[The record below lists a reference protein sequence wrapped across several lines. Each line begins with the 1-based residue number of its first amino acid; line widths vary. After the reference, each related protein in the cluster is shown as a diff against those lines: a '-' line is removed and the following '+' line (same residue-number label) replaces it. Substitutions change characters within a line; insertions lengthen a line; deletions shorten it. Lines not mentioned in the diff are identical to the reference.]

1 MQINKIGRKTPAFT
15 CVTERAAEA
24 GDTVTHPGRRRA
36 GRVHAR
42 AVVLARHRVTQVC
55 RQHTMQFAAD
65 DVIILKFL
73 CVPRSGEVVCPLCT
87 AFAHAQRIPPSPSWM
102 INCQSIENP
111 GSLPYIPVS
120 QNVSANPA
128 THVQMK

>member
-42 AVVLARHRVTQVC
+42 AVVLARHRVTQVY
-55 RQHTMQFAAD
+55 R
-65 DVIILKFL
+65 
-73 CVPRSGEVVCPLCT
+73 
-87 AFAHAQRIPPSPSWM
+87 
-102 INCQSIENP
+102 
-111 GSLPYIPVS
+111 
-120 QNVSANPA
+120 
-128 THVQMK
+128 